1 MKEGASGGEK
11 GKRIGCKIMAWQG
24 SVHVLGKGDGTAN
37 SLLVTA
43 TFSAR
48 TKNLNSPRASEI
60 RPIHTL
66 IDFFIYLITIHY
78 SIIYRLS
85 NPTSLT

>member
-1 MKEGASGGEK
+1 MQDCEGRSVGGGK

-48 TKNLNSPRASEI
+48 TKKLEFAESV
-60 RPIHTL
+60 
-66 IDFFIYLITIHY
+66 
-78 SIIYRLS
+78 
-85 NPTSLT
+85 

>member
-48 TKNLNSPRASEI
+48 TKKLEFAESV
-60 RPIHTL
+60 
-66 IDFFIYLITIHY
+66 
-78 SIIYRLS
+78 
-85 NPTSLT
+85 